1 MREDARLLDEALMK
15 RLSEAIC
22 DVSGSPTASENQL
35 DGVVRMLREAPSRF
49 DAPGASAELG
59 RAGDAYSQRL

>member
-1 MREDARLLDEALMK
+1 MGEDAQPLDEAMMK

-35 DGVVRMLREAPSRF
+35 DGVVRMLREAPSRSG
-49 DAPGASAELG
+49 APPPLS
-59 RAGDAYSQRL
+59 DD